1 MGVFAQWI
9 FVTGR
14 TLSTEE
20 SEKGCFVF
28 PSQLGKLER
37 SWSRHWISQPQ
48 SVHHVI
54 KKCLI
59 TIFIFSV
66 ATVIWYMFFIDH
78 LFSLFS
84 FMLPPVFHH
93 QTAPRE
99 APLLE
104 VYPGTWLC
112 MSACPC
118 APEVCWWL
126 FLVIQPWVWPFCSLP
141 QPCVTFH
148 CLAPFD
154 GFVVRAVLV
163 LLTMWLTAF
172 FSFPLVVLC
181 DLWEEREEADFTL
194 TFFKPTSFSKL
205 FLLLCVP
212 SVLLSAASWSPL
224 LDFLPF
230 TYLELLQLHRIQ
242 SLKLLHLCSHPVP
255 TLDIYW

>member
-1 MGVFAQWI
+1 
-9 FVTGR
+9 
-14 TLSTEE
+14 
-20 SEKGCFVF
+20 
-28 PSQLGKLER
+28 
-37 SWSRHWISQPQ
+37 
-48 SVHHVI
+48 
-54 KKCLI
+54 
-59 TIFIFSV
+59 
-66 ATVIWYMFFIDH
+66 
-78 LFSLFS
+78 
-84 FMLPPVFHH
+84 MLPPVFRD

-112 MSACPC
+112 TSARPC

-126 FLVIQPWVWPFCSLP
+126 FLVTQPWVWPFCSLP
-141 QPCVTFH
+141 QPSVTFH

-205 FLLLCVP
+205 FPLLCVP
-212 SVLLSAASWSPL
+212 PC
-224 LDFLPF
+224 
-230 TYLELLQLHRIQ
+230 YCLQL
-242 SLKLLHLCSHPVP
+242 LGHLCWIFFLLP
-255 TLDIYW
+255 TLNCCNCIGFSPWNFSICVHIRSQHLVFTDNFQICMCISNLSTEPPAHMPICLLKHSHLVIY